1 MATVIP
7 SSELSG
13 SQRYRLL
20 TSLVVPR
27 PIAWVGTRSLDG
39 TPNLAPFS
47 YFNAVSA
54 APMLVAVSIGSRR
67 SREGE
72 GATDKDTLVNI
83 RETGVF
89 SVSVV
94 AERQLEAMVRTSG
107 EWAPAVDEFREAG
120 LTAAECDSVAAPCVA
135 DAPAVLE
142 CTLFRLVELGASP
155 NTLVLGEVEAVRLA
169 PELVVDHATGH
180 VDVRS
185 LRPVG
190 RLGLDEYTL
199 LGELRHVPRP
209 DPARAPDREWNAGG
223 PPG

>member
-1 MATVIP
+1 MVRV
-7 SSELSG
+7 SRSGELSG

-54 APMLVAVSIGSRR
+54 TPMLVAVSIGSRR
-67 SREGE
+67 GREGE
-72 GATDKDTLVNI
+72 GATEKDTLVNI

-89 SVSVV
+89 SASVV
-94 AERQLEAMVRTSG
+94 GEQQLEAMVRTSG
-107 EWAPAVDEFREAG
+107 EWASAVDEFREAG
-120 LTAAECDSVAAPCVA
+120 LTAAECDTVAAPCVA
-135 DAPAVLE
+135 NAPAVLE
-142 CTLFRLVELGASP
+142 CTLFRVVDLGDSP
-155 NTLVLGEVEAVRLA
+155 NTLVLGEVQAVRLA
-169 PELVVDHATGH
+169 PELVMDNATGH

-190 RLGLDEYTL
+190 RLGLDEYAL

-209 DPARAPDREWNAGG
+209 DTARPEGTGGNAGG
-223 PPG
+223 RSG

>member
-1 MATVIP
+1 MVRVIR
-7 SSELSG
+7 SGELTG

-39 TPNLAPFS
+39 SANLAPFS

-67 SREGE
+67 GREGE

-83 RETGVF
+83 RETGAF

-94 AERQLEAMVRTSG
+94 GEEQLEAMVRTSG
-107 EWAPAVDEFREAG
+107 EWAPAVDEFQEAG
-120 LTAAECDSVAAPCVA
+120 LAAAECDTVAAPCVA

-142 CTLFRLVELGASP
+142 CTLFRVVDLGASP
-155 NTLVLGEVEAVRLA
+155 NTLVIGEVRAVRLA
-169 PELVVDHATGH
+169 PGLVLDDATGH
-180 VDVRS
+180 VAVDS

-199 LGELRHVPRP
+199 LGELRHVTRP
-209 DPARAPDREWNAGG
+209 DPDSAEDSAGNARGR
-223 PPG
+223 PG